1 MTTELKVQK
10 LNDGFRDTTI
20 KIDGFVNA
28 TDLVNQTVLD
38 LSTLSQ
44 VDGFGNLASTM
55 RVTRINFDIEDA
67 LQVNLDWAG
76 GASNNLWRC
85 TGRGEIK
92 GKPFGGFPDNA
103 TTPNG
108 KITLTT
114 EGGATATT
122 NLSFTIVLEVVKAN

>member
-1 MTTELKVQK
+1 MASELKVQT
-10 LNDGFRDTTI
+10 LNDGFKNTTI

-28 TDLVNQTVLD
+28 VDLSNQTVLD
-38 LSTLSQ
+38 LATLGQ
-44 VDGFGNLASTM
+44 VDGFGNKASTM

-67 LQVNLDWAG
+67 LQVNLDFD
-76 GASNNLWRC
+76 GATPNNLWRC

-114 EGGATATT
+114 EGGAAATT
-122 NLSFTIVLEVVKAN
+122 NLAFTIVLEVVKAN

>member
-28 TDLVNQTVLD
+28 ADLTNQTVFD
-38 LSTLSQ
+38 LTTASQ
-44 VDGFGNLASTM
+44 VDGFGNAGTTM
-55 RVTRINFDIEDA
+55 RVTRINFDIEDG

-92 GKPFGGFPDNA
+92 GKSFGGFTDNA

-122 NLSFTIVLEVVKAN
+122 NLAFTIVLEVVKAN

>member
-1 MTTELKVQK
+1 MTGVQTCA
-10 LNDGFRDTTI
+10 LPI
-20 KIDGFVNA
+20 FVNA
-28 TDLVNQTVLD
+28 VDLSNQTVLD
-38 LSTLSQ
+38 LATLGQ
-44 VDGFGNLASTM
+44 VDGFGNKASTM

-67 LQVNLDWAG
+67 LQVNLDFD
-76 GASNNLWRC
+76 GATPNNLWRC

-122 NLSFTIVLEVVKAN
+122 NLAFTIVLEVVKAN

>member
-1 MTTELKVQK
+1 MASELKVQI
-10 LNDGFRDTTI
+10 LNDGFKNTSI
-20 KIDGFVNA
+20 KIDGYVNA
-28 TDLVNQTVLD
+28 VDLTSQTVLN
-38 LSTLSQ
+38 LSSLSQ

-55 RVTRINFDIEDA
+55 RVNRINFDVEDN
-67 LQVNLDWAG
+67 LQVDLDWG
-76 GASNNLWRC
+76 GATPTNIWRC

-108 KITLTT
+108 TITLTT
-114 EGGATATT
+114 QGGAAASI

>member
-28 TDLVNQTVLD
+28 ADLTTQTVLD
-38 LSTLSQ
+38 LATLAQ
-44 VDGFGNLASTM
+44 VDGFGNLATTM
-55 RVTRINFDIEDA
+55 RVTRINFDVEDG

-76 GASNNLWRC
+76 GAANNLWRC

>member
-1 MTTELKVQK
+1 MASELKVQT
-10 LNDGFRDTTI
+10 LNDGFKNTTI

-28 TDLVNQTVLD
+28 TDLTSQTVLD
-38 LSTLSQ
+38 LANLSQ
-44 VDGFGNLASTM
+44 VDGFGHLATTM
-55 RVTRINFDIEDA
+55 RVNRINFDVEDA
-67 LQVNLDWAG
+67 LQVNLDWD
-76 GASNNLWRC
+76 GATPNNIWRC

-114 EGGATATT
+114 EGGAAATT
-122 NLSFTIVLEVVKAN
+122 NLAFTIVLEVVKAN